1 MNKHLFFVIAG
12 HRYALSHEYVKAVH
26 SQLSLS
32 PVVGTCHWFLGL
44 ATFQG
49 RLIPVTNLG
58 SFCGLAPSEGSTV
71 ELDPSIALAAL
82 KVDGVFLS
90 SSEPQTRVAEKTE
103 HGASRKLPAL
113 PDNSGGTSSVLR
125 EFVTGELVSDKGQTY
140 HVLDVSSLVQS
151 DRFINIKESFD

>member
-1 MNKHLFFVIAG
+1 MKKHLFFAVAG
-12 HRYALSHEYVKAVH
+12 HRYALRHEDVKAVH
-26 SQLSLS
+26 PQLSLS

-44 ATFQG
+44 AVFEG

-58 SFCGLAPSEGSTV
+58 SFCGLPASEGSTV
-71 ELDPSIALAAL
+71 ELNPSTALAAL
-82 KVDGVFLS
+82 KVDSIFLS
-90 SSEPQTRVAEKTE
+90 SPEAQTRVAGNTE
-103 HGASRKLPAL
+103 HVASKKAHAL
-113 PDNSGGTSSVLR
+113 PDSSGGDSNVLR